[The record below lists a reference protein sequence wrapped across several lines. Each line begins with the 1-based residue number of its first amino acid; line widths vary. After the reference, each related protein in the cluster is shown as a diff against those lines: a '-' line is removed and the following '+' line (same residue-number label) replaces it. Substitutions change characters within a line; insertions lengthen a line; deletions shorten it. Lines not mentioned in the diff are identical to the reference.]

1 MTIIKRQSQGRSWN
15 IWLLSAESRLIEIA
29 RKLDKAEREPLAK
42 CAFYF
47 KQLDN
52 PGYAAETYM
61 KVGDL
66 KALVQLHVETHR
78 WEEVSVPLIS
88 VLRTT
93 TYCHWLQQK
102 REANV
107 WLPQHWSEEEAGG
120 EGGRLLQKDSEYFR
134 YFSWLCVPACV
145 WGFSESESKLY
156 LWCYFN
162 FFRRCVQ

>member
-1 MTIIKRQSQGRSWN
+1 M
-15 IWLLSAESRLIEIA
+15 
-29 RKLDKAEREPLAK
+29 AK

-66 KALVQLHVETHR
+66 KALVQLHVETHC

-88 VLRTT
+88 VLKTT
-93 TYCHWLQQK
+93 ASYCHWLQLK

-107 WLPQHWSEEEAGG
+107 GLPQHCS
-120 EGGRLLQKDSEYFR
+120 EGGRLLQQDSEY
-134 YFSWLCVPACV
+134 LVNCVCQHV
-145 WGFSESESKLY
+145 FGGGVVF
-156 LWCYFN
+156 
-162 FFRRCVQ
+162 